1 MQNLKV
7 KNRHIAQ
14 HENWHRVLEIYSE
27 GKSIWNWKIVSSIE
41 LCARMSSACSKYFSS
56 DSHCVMLPH
65 IPVVCSKICSTS
77 QCLLRLTVN
86 LIASLKQWHQFQEWI
101 CRRRCVLVT
110 YYQLHF
116 IWYRFSPKLFLLT
129 STHSSHNLHN
139 FASIYWILYN
149 QTCAILPAGSSN
161 YKFISISVLSDSR
174 NS

>member
-1 MQNLKV
+1 M
-7 KNRHIAQ
+7 
-14 HENWHRVLEIYSE
+14 LEIYSE

-41 LCARMSSACSKYFSS
+41 LLCARMSSACSKYFSS

-116 IWYRFSPKLFLLT
+116 IWYRFSPKLFFNKHTFFTQLEQLCVYLLNFIQ
-129 STHSSHNLHN
+129 SNL
-139 FASIYWILYN
+139 
-149 QTCAILPAGSSN
+149 C
-161 YKFISISVLSDSR
+161 DSP
-174 NS
+174 SG